1 MIKYNIKN
9 LYEDRYAITW
19 QQPMGDGTCIE
30 QVTTFRTTE
39 FLLRKFLTRAQAGI
53 SGYVA
58 AMRAKNPRI
67 PRSNGARLYEWDGD
81 VSALPVF
88 YKTQAEKMNTYYKNV
103 DLELP
108 KPAPIPTEPELFEV
122 VKRAGTWTI
131 IKHDS
136 ELLTW
141 AEACNE
147 LAKRIA

>member
-88 YKTQAEKMNTYYKNV
+88 YKNQAEKMNAYYKNV

>member
-88 YKTQAEKMNTYYKNV
+88 YKNQAEKMNTYYKNV